1 MDGKLQK
8 QQGKAMKKILSLASL
23 VLLLLVLTTRP
34 AHAYLDPASGSMILQ
49 VIVAAVAALLI
60 TIKAF
65 WHKIR
70 GMFGGSPT
78 EEPVDTD
85 DKS

>member
-1 MDGKLQK
+1 
-8 QQGKAMKKILSLASL
+8 MKKTLSMTSL
-23 VLLLLVLTTRP
+23 VLLLLVLATRP

-78 EEPVDTD
+78 EDTADTD

>member
-1 MDGKLQK
+1 MNKTLP
-8 QQGKAMKKILSLASL
+8 LASL
-23 VLLLLVLTTRP
+23 VILLLALSVRP

-49 VIVAAVAALLI
+49 VIVAAVAAVLI

-70 GMFGGSPT
+70 GMFGSSPT
-78 EEPVDTD
+78 EETVDTD